1 MVSAQWFPTGRMG
14 VYEGLM
20 VRLVAGGWVPP
31 PL

>member
-20 VRLVAGGWVPP
+20 GRLDWLREAG
-31 PL
+31 